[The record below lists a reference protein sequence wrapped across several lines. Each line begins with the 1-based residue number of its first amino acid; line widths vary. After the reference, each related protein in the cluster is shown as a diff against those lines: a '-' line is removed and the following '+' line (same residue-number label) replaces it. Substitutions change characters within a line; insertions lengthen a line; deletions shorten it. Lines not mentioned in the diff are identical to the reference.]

1 MYKTFEVGIIPSIGL
16 LIVLL
21 IISELPIRHLKGL
34 RFMTAEVDNTIY
46 INPVIAGLEEAFNV
60 QLNCKIER
68 TGLGLMENN
77 QALYPVSG
85 IIGISG
91 KAVGTVVLSM
101 SESVAI
107 KAAATMLLDPNL
119 AEINDDVMDAV
130 GEITNIVCGA
140 AKAKLAQFQLSIS
153 LPNVLCG
160 ANCRLHFPQNSHPIF
175 IPFKCAWGFLALQI
189 GFALSSNK
197 TL

>member
-1 MYKTFEVGIIPSIGL
+1 MPATI
-16 LIVLL
+16 
-21 IISELPIRHLKGL
+21 
-34 RFMTAEVDNTIY
+34 DNDNIIY

-91 KAVGTVVLSM
+91 KGVGTVVLSM

-107 KAAATMLLDPNL
+107 KAAATMLMDQDI
-119 AEINDDVMDAV
+119 AEVNDEVMDAV
-130 GEITNIVCGA
+130 GEITNIVCGG
-140 AKAKLAQFQLSIS
+140 AKAKLAQFQLSMS

-160 ANCRLHFPQNSHPIF
+160 TNCRLHFPQNSHPIF
-175 IPFKCAWGFLALQI
+175 IPFKCIWGSLALQI
-189 GFALSSNK
+189 GFVFPGNANN
-197 TL
+197 